1 MVLAFDYLR
10 RARNVGQFLS
20 GRNMK
25 QAAKYGLKMFNSM
38 ANIAALKFFCSKIK
52 FPLHFHLP
60 KIETKVTIGS
70 SGFLGLSE

>member
-1 MVLAFDYLR
+1 
-10 RARNVGQFLS
+10 
-20 GRNMK
+20 MK